1 MLAQHVD
8 YAMALTDERGW
19 DDDVLTVG
27 SSFGG
32 CAAIELLARE
42 SAREVIAFAPPWA
55 PGRGYCS
62 ARPGLPLTRPP
73 ARSAD
78 LERVV
83 SRPRLNGFLV
93 QGAPLAMAIDDADM
107 LATLDSWARFL
118 SSEPQ

>member
-1 MLAQHVD
+1 
-8 YAMALTDERGW
+8 
-19 DDDVLTVG
+19 
-27 SSFGG
+27 
-32 CAAIELLARE
+32 
-42 SAREVIAFAPPWA
+42 
-55 PGRGYCS
+55 
-62 ARPGLPLTRPP
+62 
-73 ARSAD
+73 